1 MQSKQHEQFDQSKGG
16 RAAVA
21 TGNIWDMSICSTR
34 EKYRAINPNLNGKRH
49 SDERI
54 RMPQSRTGAAGHGML
69 ETEMETQR
77 DSGGY
82 SGSLLC
88 MKSLTVYHLQDKAQQ
103 SRSQTEAVQ
112 HTHTH
117 CHTYVCMQASRQAG
131 RQATCGTETEIYAD
145 MKTSPM
151 ASVKRNIRRQSVVV
165 VARVAR
171 KSLSGLLP
179 TGALLAS

>member
-1 MQSKQHEQFDQSKGG
+1 
-16 RAAVA
+16 
-21 TGNIWDMSICSTR
+21 
-34 EKYRAINPNLNGKRH
+34 
-49 SDERI
+49 
-54 RMPQSRTGAAGHGML
+54 MPQSRTGAAGHGML
-69 ETEMETQR
+69 EIEMETQR

-117 CHTYVCMQASRQAG
+117 FHTYVCRQAG

-151 ASVKRNIRRQSVVV
+151 ASVKRNIRRQRRRRRQRCPQKFKWPAADWRSTSQQAHPGTLPRSKLVVIQCSNRNLMELTFV
-165 VARVAR
+165 SHHSA
-171 KSLSGLLP
+171 GLLP
-179 TGALLAS
+179 